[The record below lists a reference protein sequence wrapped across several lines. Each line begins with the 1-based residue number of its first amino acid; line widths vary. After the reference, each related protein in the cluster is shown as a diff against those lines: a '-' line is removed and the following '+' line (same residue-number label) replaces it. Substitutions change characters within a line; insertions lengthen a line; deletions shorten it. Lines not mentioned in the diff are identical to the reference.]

1 MAVFLIIS
9 YEKLYENWIIY
20 IMKNCMKIEL
30 LKTVWNYINYNKFCE
45 IDMTLYEIKWKY
57 MNYFK
62 LIIVNKIWINNMKL
76 HELLKI

>member
-1 MAVFLIIS
+1 
-9 YEKLYENWIIY
+9 
-20 IMKNCMKIEL
+20 MKNYMKIEL
-30 LKTVWNYINYNKFCE
+30 LKTVWNYINYNKKFYE